1 MWGRACPAMLFKTLT
16 LVHSQGPPYLA
27 YTLILPTNPMS
38 AMKPLLYITPL
49 RALLFG
55 LTLALFELLTYLAS
69 DAVMPAMPVV
79 VGDLRASPEYIP
91 HALNLYLLGGVVL
104 QWLIGPLADRYGRR
118 PLLLGG
124 CIFFG
129 LACLATFWVH
139 DIGLFNLLRLLQGIG
154 LGFVVTVSY
163 PALNEAFSE
172 ADAVRMMALLANIA
186 LLSPLLG
193 PLVGTLMLQWLDWR
207 WLFVAFAAG
216 AVLCWLLLYRL
227 MPETLGVERRDGSR
241 LPFTPIHLLPLLA
254 GYGQL
259 LGNRRFVAGSA
270 ALGLVGLPLIG
281 WIGLSP
287 VLLIHD
293 EGLSTMAYA
302 LWQLPVF
309 AGLILGNLIINRIA
323 DRYPLPTLVRGALW
337 PYLAGL
343 SLMLL
348 ATWCWPTVTSV
359 VAGMSLYA
367 LGLGVANAVLYRM
380 TLFSSEQ
387 SKGLV
392 SAMLGMIT
400 IALLGLGGAVLAML
414 GAGASL
420 MHFALAAGVAGA
432 LALWPLWF
440 VVGGRSGEGA
450 VTQ

>member
-1 MWGRACPAMLFKTLT
+1 
-16 LVHSQGPPYLA
+16 
-27 YTLILPTNPMS
+27 
-38 AMKPLLYITPL
+38 MKPLLYITPL

-79 VGDLRASPEYIP
+79 VGDLQASPEYIP
-91 HALNLYLLGGVVL
+91 HALNLYLLGGVLL

-124 CIFFG
+124 CVFFG
-129 LACLATFWVH
+129 VACLATFWAQ
-139 DIGLFNLLRLLQGIG
+139 DIGVFNLLRLLQGIG

-293 EGLSTMAYA
+293 EGLSTMEYA

-309 AGLILGNLIINRIA
+309 GGLILGNLIINRIA
-323 DRYPLPTLVRGALW
+323 DRYPLPALVRGALW

-343 SLMLL
+343 ALMVA
-348 ATWCWPTVTSV
+348 ATWFWPTVTSV

-380 TLFSSEQ
+380 TLFSSVQ

-440 VVGGRSGEGA
+440 VIGRRPA
-450 VTQ
+450 VVAG

>member
-1 MWGRACPAMLFKTLT
+1 
-16 LVHSQGPPYLA
+16 
-27 YTLILPTNPMS
+27 
-38 AMKPLLYITPL
+38 MKPLLYITPL

-79 VGDLRASPEYIP
+79 VGDLQASPEYIP
-91 HALNLYLLGGVVL
+91 HALNLYLLGGVLL

-124 CIFFG
+124 CVFFG
-129 LACLATFWVH
+129 LACLATFWVQ
-139 DIGLFNLLRLLQGIG
+139 DISVFNLLRLLQGIG

-293 EGLSTMAYA
+293 EGLSTMEYA

-309 AGLILGNLIINRIA
+309 GGLILGNLIINRIA
-323 DRYPLPTLVRGALW
+323 DRYPLSTLVRGALW

-343 SLMLL
+343 SLMAV
-348 ATWCWPTVTSV
+348 ATWLWPTVTSV

>member
-1 MWGRACPAMLFKTLT
+1 MT
-16 LVHSQGPPYLA
+16 
-27 YTLILPTNPMS
+27 
-38 AMKPLLYITPL
+38 PLLHITPR
-49 RALLFG
+49 RALAFG
-55 LTLALFELLTYLAS
+55 LILALFELLTYLAS

-79 VGDLRASPEYIP
+79 VADLQASPDYIP

-118 PLLLGG
+118 PLLLSG
-124 CIFFG
+124 CACFAI
-129 LACLATFWVH
+129 ACLATYWVH

-193 PLVGTLMLQWLDWR
+193 PLIGTLMLQWLDWR

-216 AVLCWLLLYRL
+216 AVLTWLALYRL

-241 LPFTPIHLLPLLA
+241 LPFTPIQVLPLVQ
-254 GYGQL
+254 GYGRL
-259 LGNRRFVAGSA
+259 LANRRFIAGSV
-270 ALGLVGLPLIG
+270 ALGLVSLPLIG

-293 EGLSTMAYA
+293 EGLSTLAYA

-309 AGLILGNLIINRIA
+309 AGLISGNLIINRIA
-323 DRYPLPTLVRGALW
+323 DRYPLHRLVQGALW

-343 SLMLL
+343 LGM
-348 ATWCWPTVTSV
+348 V
-359 VAGMSLYA
+359 VATAWWPSVLSLVVGLTVYA
-367 LGLGVANAVLYRM
+367 LGLGVANAVLYRL
-380 TLFSSEQ
+380 TLFASDQ

-400 IALLGLGGAVLAML
+400 IALLGLGGVLMAML

-420 MHFALAAGVAGA
+420 LHFAVIAGVAGA
-432 LALWPLWF
+432 LALWPLRRVIRDSREAF
-440 VVGGRSGEGA
+440 EGA
-450 VTQ
+450 RGEPSTP

>member
-1 MWGRACPAMLFKTLT
+1 
-16 LVHSQGPPYLA
+16 
-27 YTLILPTNPMS
+27 
-38 AMKPLLYITPL
+38 MKPLLYITPA

-69 DAVMPAMPVV
+69 DAVMPAMPDVV
-79 VGDLRASPEYIP
+79 TEMNASAEFIP
-91 HALNLYLLGGVVL
+91 HALNLYLLGGVLL

-118 PLLLGG
+118 PLLLSG
-124 CIFFG
+124 CVIFG
-129 LACLATFWVH
+129 VACLATFWAK
-139 DIGLFNLLRLLQGIG
+139 DIALFNLLRLLQGIG

-193 PLVGTLMLQWLDWR
+193 PLLGTLMLQWLDWR
-207 WLFVAFAAG
+207 WLFVAFAVG
-216 AVLCWLLLYRL
+216 AALTWWLLYRL

-241 LPFTPIHLLPLLA
+241 LAFTPIHFLPLLA

-259 LGNRRFVAGSA
+259 LANRRFVAGSA
-270 ALGLVGLPLIG
+270 ALGLVSLPLIG

-293 EGLSTMAYA
+293 EGLSKMAYA

-323 DRYPLPTLVRGALW
+323 DRYPLTSLVRGALG

-343 SLMLL
+343 CLMVV
-348 ATWCWPTVTSV
+348 ATWLWPSVTSV

-400 IALLGLGGAVLAML
+400 IALLGLGGALLAMI

-420 MHFALAAGVAGA
+420 LHFAVTASVAGA

-440 VVGGRSGEGA
+440 VVGARRKEGA
-450 VTQ
+450 VA

>member
-1 MWGRACPAMLFKTLT
+1 MTP
-16 LVHSQGPPYLA
+16 
-27 YTLILPTNPMS
+27 LIP
-38 AMKPLLYITPL
+38 ITPF
-49 RALLFG
+49 RALCFA

-69 DAVMPAMPVV
+69 DVVMPAMPQV
-79 VGDLRASPEYIP
+79 VGDLNASPEYIP
-91 HALNLYLLGGVVL
+91 HALNLYLLGGVLL

-124 CIFFG
+124 CAFFC
-129 LACLATFWVH
+129 LACLATFWV
-139 DIGLFNLLRLLQGIG
+139 DGIELFNLLRLLQGIG

-193 PLVGTLMLQWLDWR
+193 PLVGTLLLEWVSWR
-207 WLFVAFAAG
+207 WLFVLFGISAVAA
-216 AVLCWLLLYRL
+216 WLALYRF
-227 MPETLGVERRDGSR
+227 MPETLGVARRDGSR
-241 LPFTPIHLLPLLA
+241 LEFQPIHLLPLLS
-254 GYGQL
+254 GYAQL

-270 ALGLVGLPLIG
+270 ALGLIGLPLIG

-293 EGLSTMAYA
+293 EGLSKMAYA

-309 AGLILGNLIINRIA
+309 GGLILGNLIINRIA
-323 DRYPLPTLVRGALW
+323 DRYPLTALVRGALG
-337 PYLAGL
+337 PFLAGL
-343 SLMLL
+343 LIALL
-348 ATWCWPTVTSV
+348 ATWIYPSVASLVVGLTV
-359 VAGMSLYA
+359 YA
-367 LGLGVANAVLYRM
+367 LGLGIGNAVLYRM

-400 IALLGLGGAVLAML
+400 IALLGLGGAVMAMF

-420 MHFALAAGVAGA
+420 LAFAVASSVAGG
-432 LALWPLWF
+432 LALWPLQ
-440 VVGGRSGEGA
+440 A
-450 VTQ
+450 VLKDAAQQP

>member
-1 MWGRACPAMLFKTLT
+1 MTP
-16 LVHSQGPPYLA
+16 
-27 YTLILPTNPMS
+27 LI
-38 AMKPLLYITPL
+38 KITPF
-49 RALLFG
+49 RAFCFA

-69 DAVMPAMPVV
+69 DVVMPAMPQV
-79 VGDLRASPEYIP
+79 VGDLDASPEFIP
-91 HALNLYLLGGVVL
+91 HALNLYLLGGVLL

-124 CIFFG
+124 CAFFC
-129 LACLATFWVH
+129 LACLATYWV
-139 DIGLFNLLRLLQGIG
+139 DGIEVFNLLRLLQGIG

-193 PLVGTLMLQWLDWR
+193 PLVGTLLLEWVSWR
-207 WLFVAFAAG
+207 WLFVLFG
-216 AVLCWLLLYRL
+216 VTAVLAWLALYRY

-241 LPFTPIHLLPLLA
+241 LEFQPIHLLPLLS
-254 GYGQL
+254 GYAQL
-259 LGNRRFVAGSA
+259 LANRRFVAGSA
-270 ALGLVGLPLIG
+270 ALGLIGLPLIG

-293 EGLSTMAYA
+293 EGLSKMEYA

-309 AGLILGNLIINRIA
+309 GGLILGNLIINRIA
-323 DRYPLPTLVRGALW
+323 DRYPLKSLVRGALW
-337 PYLAGL
+337 PFLIGLAAAVLASWIYPSVPSLVVGL
-343 SLMLL
+343 
-348 ATWCWPTVTSV
+348 AI
-359 VAGMSLYA
+359 YA
-367 LGLGVANAVLYRM
+367 LGLGIANAVLYRM

-400 IALLGLGGAVLAML
+400 IALLGLGGAVMAML
-414 GAGASL
+414 GAGTSL
-420 MHFALAAGVAGA
+420 LAFALASAVAGV
-432 LALWPLWF
+432 LALWPLAT
-440 VVGGRSGEGA
+440 VLRQQS
-450 VTQ
+450 

>member
-1 MWGRACPAMLFKTLT
+1 MLT
-16 LVHSQGPPYLA
+16 P
-27 YTLILPTNPMS
+27 LIN
-38 AMKPLLYITPL
+38 ITPL
-49 RALLFG
+49 RAFCFAM
-55 LTLALFELLTYLAS
+55 TLAFFELLTYLAS
-69 DAVMPAMPVV
+69 DVVMPAMPVV
-79 VGDLRASPEYIP
+79 VSELNASPEFIP

-118 PLLLGG
+118 PLLLTG
-124 CIFFG
+124 CAFFG
-129 LACLATFWVH
+129 LACLATFWVQG
-139 DIGLFNLLRLLQGIG
+139 IEMFNLLRLLQGIG

-193 PLVGTLMLQWLDWR
+193 PLLGTLLLEWASWR
-207 WLFVAFAAG
+207 WLFVIFG
-216 AVLCWLLLYRL
+216 VMAVMAWCALYRF

-241 LPFTPIHLLPLLA
+241 LAFQPIHLLPLLA
-254 GYGQL
+254 GYAQL
-259 LGNRRFVAGSA
+259 LANRRFVAGSA
-270 ALGLVGLPLIG
+270 ALGLISLPLIG

-293 EGLSTMAYA
+293 EGLSTLAYA

-309 AGLILGNLIINRIA
+309 AGLILGNVIINRIA
-323 DRYPLPTLVRGALW
+323 DRYPLKTLVQRALG
-337 PYLAGL
+337 PYLVGLLGAMLGTWLAPSVPMLVAGL
-343 SLMLL
+343 
-348 ATWCWPTVTSV
+348 AV
-359 VAGMSLYA
+359 YA
-367 LGLGVANAVLYRM
+367 LGLGIANAVLYRM

-400 IALLGLGGAVLAML
+400 IALLGLGGALLAML

-420 MHFALAAGVAGA
+420 LNFALIGGVAGL
-432 LALWPLWF
+432 LALWPLY
-440 VVGGRSGEGA
+440 VVLGSRTDELNGTPA
-450 VTQ
+450 

>member
-1 MWGRACPAMLFKTLT
+1 
-16 LVHSQGPPYLA
+16 
-27 YTLILPTNPMS
+27 
-38 AMKPLLYITPL
+38 MKPLLYISPL

-79 VGDLRASPEYIP
+79 VGDLNASPEYIP

-118 PLLLGG
+118 PLLLIG
-124 CIFFG
+124 CACFG
-129 LACLATFWVH
+129 LACLATFWV
-139 DIGLFNLLRLLQGIG
+139 DNIGLFNLLRLLQGIG

-207 WLFVAFAAG
+207 WLFVAFAVG
-216 AVLCWLLLYRL
+216 AVLAWLLLYRL

-241 LPFTPIHLLPLLA
+241 LAFTPIHLLPLLA

-259 LGNRRFVAGSA
+259 LANRRFVAGSA
-270 ALGLVGLPLIG
+270 ALGLVGLPLIA

-293 EGLSTMAYA
+293 EGLSTLEYA

-309 AGLILGNLIINRIA
+309 GGLILGNLIINRIA
-323 DRYPLPTLVRGALW
+323 ERYPLPSLVRGALW

-343 SLMLL
+343 GLMVL
-348 ATWCWPTVTSV
+348 ATWYRPSVTSV

-380 TLFSSEQ
+380 TLFASEK

-400 IALLGLGGAVLAML
+400 IALLGLGGALLAMI

-420 MHFALAAGVAGA
+420 LHFALAAGVAGA
-432 LALWPLWF
+432 LALWPLWL
-440 VVGGRSGEGA
+440 VVGGRPGEGA
-450 VTQ
+450 VTE

>member
-1 MWGRACPAMLFKTLT
+1 MTP
-16 LVHSQGPPYLA
+16 
-27 YTLILPTNPMS
+27 LIQ
-38 AMKPLLYITPL
+38 ITPF
-49 RALLFG
+49 RALCFA

-69 DAVMPAMPVV
+69 DVVMPAMPQVV
-79 VGDLRASPEYIP
+79 TDLDASPEYIP
-91 HALNLYLLGGVVL
+91 HALNLYLLGGVLL
-104 QWLIGPLADRYGRR
+104 QWLIGPLADRFGRR

-124 CIFFG
+124 CAFFCV
-129 LACLATFWVH
+129 ACLATFWVEG
-139 DIGLFNLLRLLQGIG
+139 IELFNLLRLLQGIG

-193 PLVGTLMLQWLDWR
+193 PLVGTVLLEWVSWR
-207 WLFVAFAAG
+207 WLFVLLGISAVAAWFA
-216 AVLCWLLLYRL
+216 LYRF

-241 LPFTPIHLLPLLA
+241 LAFQPIHLLPLLA
-254 GYGQL
+254 GYAQL

-270 ALGLVGLPLIG
+270 ALGLIGLPLIG

-293 EGLSTMAYA
+293 EGLSKMEYA

-309 AGLILGNLIINRIA
+309 GGLILGNLIINRIA
-323 DRYPLPTLVRGALW
+323 DRYPLTSLVRGALW
-337 PYLAGL
+337 PFLIGL
-343 SLMLL
+343 LVAVL
-348 ATWCWPTVTSV
+348 ATWFVPSV
-359 VAGMSLYA
+359 SSLVLGLSIYA
-367 LGLGVANAVLYRM
+367 LGLGIGNAVLYRM

-400 IALLGLGGAVLAML
+400 IALLGLGGVVLAL
-414 GAGASL
+414 FGAGASL
-420 MHFALAAGVAGA
+420 QAFALASGVAGV
-432 LALWPLWF
+432 LALWPL
-440 VVGGRSGEGA
+440 SA
-450 VTQ
+450 VLRVEAVPA

>member
-1 MWGRACPAMLFKTLT
+1 
-16 LVHSQGPPYLA
+16 
-27 YTLILPTNPMS
+27 
-38 AMKPLLYITPL
+38 MKPLLHITPA

-69 DAVMPAMPVV
+69 DAVMPAMPNVV
-79 VGDLRASPEYIP
+79 ADLKASPEYIP
-91 HALNLYLLGGVVL
+91 HALNLYLLGGVLL

-118 PLLLGG
+118 PLLLTG
-124 CIFFG
+124 CLLFG
-129 LACLATFWVH
+129 AACLGTYWAH
-139 DIGLFNLLRLLQGIG
+139 DITLFNLLRLLQGVG

-207 WLFVAFAAG
+207 WLFVAFAVG
-216 AVLCWLLLYRL
+216 AVMTWALLYRL

-241 LPFTPIHLLPLLA
+241 LPFTPIELLPLLR

-270 ALGLVGLPLIG
+270 ALGLVGLPLIA

-293 EGLSTMAYA
+293 EGLSAMAYA

-309 AGLILGNLIINRIA
+309 AGLILGNLIINHIA
-323 DRYPLPTLVRGALW
+323 DRYPLATLLRGALL

-343 SLMLL
+343 AVLVL
-348 ATWCWPTVTSV
+348 ATWLWPSVPSV
-359 VAGMSLYA
+359 VLGLSLYA
-367 LGLGVANAVLYRM
+367 AGLGIANAVLYRL
-380 TLFSSEQ
+380 TLFSSLQ

-400 IALLGLGGAVLAML
+400 IALLGLGGALLAVL

-420 MHFALAAGVAGA
+420 LSFAVAASAAGA
-432 LALWPLWF
+432 LALWPLWSI
-440 VVGGRSGEGA
+440 VGARSA
-450 VTQ
+450 QQVPAA

>member
-1 MWGRACPAMLFKTLT
+1 
-16 LVHSQGPPYLA
+16 
-27 YTLILPTNPMS
+27 
-38 AMKPLLYITPL
+38 
-49 RALLFG
+49 
-55 LTLALFELLTYLAS
+55 
-69 DAVMPAMPVV
+69 
-79 VGDLRASPEYIP
+79 
-91 HALNLYLLGGVVL
+91 
-104 QWLIGPLADRYGRR
+104 
-118 PLLLGG
+118 LLLAG
-124 CIFFG
+124 CAFFG
-129 LACLATFWVH
+129 VACLATYWVQ

-207 WLFVAFAAG
+207 WLFIAFAIG

-241 LPFTPIHLLPLLA
+241 LAFTPIHLLPLLA

-259 LGNRRFVAGSA
+259 LANRKFVAGSA

-309 AGLILGNLIINRIA
+309 GGLILGNLIINRIA
-323 DRYPLPTLVRGALW
+323 DRYPLATLVRGALW
-337 PYLAGL
+337 PYLIGL
-343 SLMLL
+343 CLL
-348 ATWCWPTVTSV
+348 VVATWYWPSVTSV

-400 IALLGLGGAVLAML
+400 IALLGLGGAVMAMI

-440 VVGGRSGEGA
+440 VVGGRPGEGA
-450 VTQ
+450 VAQ

>member
-1 MWGRACPAMLFKTLT
+1 MLT
-16 LVHSQGPPYLA
+16 P
-27 YTLILPTNPMS
+27 LIN
-38 AMKPLLYITPL
+38 ITPF
-49 RALLFG
+49 RAFCFAM
-55 LTLALFELLTYLAS
+55 TLALFELLTYIAS
-69 DAVMPAMPVV
+69 DVVMPAMPTV
-79 VGDLRASPEYIP
+79 VGDLDASPEFIP
-91 HALNLYLLGGVVL
+91 HAFNLYLLGGVLL

-118 PLLLGG
+118 PLLLWG
-124 CIFFG
+124 CALFG
-129 LACLATFWVH
+129 VACLATHWVES
-139 DIGLFNLLRLLQGIG
+139 IEVFNLLRLVQGMG

-193 PLVGTLMLQWLDWR
+193 PMVGTLLLEWVSWR
-207 WLFVAFAAG
+207 WLFVLFAG
-216 AVLCWLLLYRL
+216 LAVLAWCALYRF

-241 LPFTPIHLLPLLA
+241 LEFQPIHLLPLLA
-254 GYGQL
+254 GYAQL
-259 LGNRRFVAGSA
+259 LSNRRFIAGSA

-293 EGLSTMAYA
+293 EGLSTFDYA

-309 AGLILGNLIINRIA
+309 GGLILGNLVINRIA
-323 DRYPLPTLVRGALW
+323 ERYSLRALIRKALW
-337 PYLAGL
+337 PYLVGLGGAMLCSWLYPSVLSLVAGL
-343 SLMLL
+343 S
-348 ATWCWPTVTSV
+348 V
-359 VAGMSLYA
+359 YA
-367 LGLGVANAVLYRM
+367 LGLGIANAVLYRM

-400 IALLGLGGAVLAML
+400 IALLGLGGALLAML

-420 MHFALAAGVAGA
+420 LSFALAAGCAGL
-432 LALWPLWF
+432 LALWPLCTVLRADATE
-440 VVGGRSGEGA
+440 VVSPA
-450 VTQ
+450 

>member
-1 MWGRACPAMLFKTLT
+1 MTP
-16 LVHSQGPPYLA
+16 
-27 YTLILPTNPMS
+27 LIP
-38 AMKPLLYITPL
+38 ITPF
-49 RALLFG
+49 RALCFA

-69 DAVMPAMPVV
+69 DVVMPAMPQVV
-79 VGDLRASPEYIP
+79 TELNASPEYIP
-91 HALNLYLLGGVVL
+91 HALNLYLLGGVLL

-124 CIFFG
+124 CAFFCVM
-129 LACLATFWVH
+129 CLAAFWADGIEV
-139 DIGLFNLLRLLQGIG
+139 FNLLRLLQGIG

-193 PLVGTLMLQWLDWR
+193 PLVGTLLLEWVSWR
-207 WLFVAFAAG
+207 WLFVLFG
-216 AVLCWLLLYRL
+216 ITAVVAWVALYRF

-241 LPFTPIHLLPLLA
+241 LDFQPIHLLPLLS
-254 GYGQL
+254 GYAQL

-270 ALGLVGLPLIG
+270 ALGLIGLPLIG

-293 EGLSTMAYA
+293 EGLSTLAYA
-302 LWQLPVF
+302 MWQLPVF
-309 AGLILGNLIINRIA
+309 GGLILGNLIINRIA
-323 DRYPLPTLVRGALW
+323 DRYPLTSLVRGALW
-337 PYLAGL
+337 PFLAGL
-343 SLMLL
+343 LVALL
-348 ATWCWPTVTSV
+348 ATWLYPSV
-359 VAGMSLYA
+359 PSLVVGLSIYA
-367 LGLGVANAVLYRM
+367 LGLGIGNAVLYRM

-400 IALLGLGGAVLAML
+400 IALLGLGGAVMAMF

-420 MHFALAAGVAGA
+420 LAFAVASGIAGV
-432 LALWPLWF
+432 LALWPLRT
-440 VVGGRSGEGA
+440 VLREGDA
-450 VTQ
+450 QP

>member
-1 MWGRACPAMLFKTLT
+1 MTP
-16 LVHSQGPPYLA
+16 
-27 YTLILPTNPMS
+27 LI
-38 AMKPLLYITPL
+38 KITPF
-49 RALLFG
+49 RAFCFA

-69 DAVMPAMPVV
+69 DVVMPAMPQVV
-79 VGDLRASPEYIP
+79 SDLDASPEFIP
-91 HALNLYLLGGVVL
+91 HALNLYLLGGVLL

-124 CIFFG
+124 CAFFC
-129 LACLATFWVH
+129 LACLATYWV
-139 DIGLFNLLRLLQGIG
+139 DGIEVFNLLRLLQGIG

-193 PLVGTLMLQWLDWR
+193 PLVGTLLLEWVSWR
-207 WLFVAFAAG
+207 WLFVLFG
-216 AVLCWLLLYRL
+216 FTAVLAWLALYRF

-241 LPFTPIHLLPLLA
+241 LEFQPIHLLPLLS
-254 GYGQL
+254 GYAQL
-259 LGNRRFVAGSA
+259 LANRRFVAGSA
-270 ALGLVGLPLIG
+270 ALGLIGLPLIG

-287 VLLIHD
+287 VLLIND
-293 EGLSTMAYA
+293 EGLSKMEYA

-309 AGLILGNLIINRIA
+309 GGLILGNLIINRIA
-323 DRYPLPTLVRGALW
+323 DRYPLKSLVRGALW
-337 PYLAGL
+337 PFLIGLAAAVLASWIYPSVPSLVVGL
-343 SLMLL
+343 
-348 ATWCWPTVTSV
+348 AI
-359 VAGMSLYA
+359 YA
-367 LGLGVANAVLYRM
+367 LGLGIGNAVLYRM

-400 IALLGLGGAVLAML
+400 IALLGLGGAVMAIL

-420 MHFALAAGVAGA
+420 LAFALASAVAGV
-432 LALWPLWF
+432 LALWPL
-440 VVGGRSGEGA
+440 
-450 VTQ
+450 VTVLRQQP

>member
-1 MWGRACPAMLFKTLT
+1 
-16 LVHSQGPPYLA
+16 
-27 YTLILPTNPMS
+27 
-38 AMKPLLYITPL
+38 MKPLLYITPA

-69 DAVMPAMPVV
+69 DAVMPAMPDVV
-79 VGDLRASPEYIP
+79 TEMNASAEFIP
-91 HALNLYLLGGVVL
+91 HALNLYLLGGVLL

-118 PLLLGG
+118 PLLLSG
-124 CIFFG
+124 CVIFAV
-129 LACLATFWVH
+129 ACLATFWAK
-139 DIGLFNLLRLLQGIG
+139 DIALFNLLRLLQGIG

-193 PLVGTLMLQWLDWR
+193 PLLGTLMLQWLDWR
-207 WLFVAFAAG
+207 WLFVAFAVG
-216 AVLCWLLLYRL
+216 AALTWWLLYRL

-241 LPFTPIHLLPLLA
+241 LAFTPIHFLPLLA

-259 LGNRRFVAGSA
+259 LANRRFVAGSA
-270 ALGLVGLPLIG
+270 ALGLVSLPLIG

-293 EGLSTMAYA
+293 EGLSKMAYA

-323 DRYPLPTLVRGALW
+323 DRYPLTSLVRGALG

-343 SLMLL
+343 CLMVV
-348 ATWCWPTVTSV
+348 ATWLWPSVTSV

-400 IALLGLGGAVLAML
+400 IALLGLGGALLAMI

-420 MHFALAAGVAGA
+420 LHFAVTASVAGA

-440 VVGGRSGEGA
+440 VVGARRKEGA
-450 VTQ
+450 VA

>member
-1 MWGRACPAMLFKTLT
+1 MLT
-16 LVHSQGPPYLA
+16 P
-27 YTLILPTNPMS
+27 LIN
-38 AMKPLLYITPL
+38 ITPL
-49 RALLFG
+49 RALCFAM
-55 LTLALFELLTYLAS
+55 TLALFELLTYLAS
-69 DAVMPAMPVV
+69 DVVMPAMPVV
-79 VGDLRASPEYIP
+79 VADLNASPAYIP

-118 PLLLGG
+118 PLLLFG
-124 CIFFG
+124 CAIFCVT
-129 LACLATFWVH
+129 CLAAFWVQG
-139 DIGLFNLLRLLQGIG
+139 IELFNLLRLLQGIG

-193 PLVGTLMLQWLDWR
+193 PLVGTLLLEWVSWR
-207 WLFVAFAAG
+207 WLFVIFGAC
-216 AVLCWLLLYRL
+216 AVLSWFALYRF

-241 LPFTPIHLLPLLA
+241 LAFQPIHVKALLI
-254 GYGQL
+254 GYAQL
-259 LGNRRFVAGSA
+259 LSNRQFVAGST

-293 EGLSTMAYA
+293 EGLSTLGYA

-309 AGLILGNLIINRIA
+309 GGLILGNLIINRIA
-323 DRYPLPTLVRGALW
+323 DRYSLKGLVRRALW
-337 PYLAGL
+337 PYLSGIL
-343 SLMLL
+343 GMLL
-348 ATWCWPTVTSV
+348 ATWLLPSV
-359 VAGMSLYA
+359 ASLVAGLSVYA
-367 LGLGVANAVLYRM
+367 LGLGIANAVLYRM

-400 IALLGLGGAVLAML
+400 IALLGLGGALLAVL

-420 MHFALAAGVAGA
+420 LSFAVAAGAAGV
-432 LALWPLWF
+432 LALWPLQ
-440 VVGGRSGEGA
+440 VVLRASSVHAEAMPG
-450 VTQ
+450 

>member
-1 MWGRACPAMLFKTLT
+1 MT
-16 LVHSQGPPYLA
+16 
-27 YTLILPTNPMS
+27 
-38 AMKPLLYITPL
+38 PLLKITPF
-49 RALLFG
+49 RAFCFG
-55 LTLALFELLTYLAS
+55 MTLALFELLTYLAS
-69 DAVMPAMPVV
+69 DVVMPAMPQVV
-79 VGDLRASPEYIP
+79 SDLKASPEFIP
-91 HALNLYLLGGVVL
+91 HALNLYLLGGVLL

-124 CIFFG
+124 CAFFG
-129 LACLATFWVH
+129 LACLATFWVEG
-139 DIGLFNLLRLLQGIG
+139 IELFNLLRLLQGIG

-193 PLVGTLMLQWLDWR
+193 PLLGTLLLEWVSWR
-207 WLFVAFAAG
+207 WLFVLFGAA
-216 AVLCWLLLYRL
+216 AVLAWFALYRF
-227 MPETLGVERRDGSR
+227 MPETLGVERRDGTR
-241 LPFTPIHLLPLLA
+241 LEFQPIHLLPLLA

-259 LGNRRFVAGSA
+259 LGNRRFVAGAA
-270 ALGLVGLPLIG
+270 ALGLIGLPLIG

-287 VLLIHD
+287 VLLISD
-293 EGLSTMAYA
+293 EGLSTLDYA

-309 AGLILGNLIINRIA
+309 GGLILGNLIINKIA
-323 DRYPLPTLVRGALW
+323 DRYPLTTLVRGALW
-337 PYLAGL
+337 PFLSGL
-343 SLMLL
+343 LVALL
-348 ATWCWPTVTSV
+348 ATWIYPSV
-359 VAGMSLYA
+359 PSLVIGLSIYA

-400 IALLGLGGAVLAML
+400 IALLGCGGAVMAMF

-420 MHFALAAGVAGA
+420 LHFAVAAGLAGA
-432 LALWPLWF
+432 LALWPLW
-440 VVGGRSGEGA
+440 VVLREGRRALA
-450 VTQ
+450 VQP

>member
-1 MWGRACPAMLFKTLT
+1 MT
-16 LVHSQGPPYLA
+16 
-27 YTLILPTNPMS
+27 
-38 AMKPLLYITPL
+38 PLLKITPF
-49 RALLFG
+49 RALCFA

-69 DAVMPAMPVV
+69 DVVMPAMPQVV
-79 VGDLRASPEYIP
+79 TELNASPEYIP
-91 HALNLYLLGGVVL
+91 HALNLYLLGGVLL

-124 CIFFG
+124 CAFFG
-129 LACLATFWVH
+129 LMCLAAFWV
-139 DIGLFNLLRLLQGIG
+139 DGIELFNLLRLLQGIG

-193 PLVGTLMLQWLDWR
+193 PLVGTLLLEWVSWR
-207 WLFVAFAAG
+207 WLFVLFGITAVVTWG
-216 AVLCWLLLYRL
+216 ALYRF

-241 LPFTPIHLLPLLA
+241 LEFQPIHLLPLLS
-254 GYGQL
+254 GYAQL

-270 ALGLVGLPLIG
+270 ALGLIGLPLIG

-293 EGLSTMAYA
+293 EGLSTLAYA
-302 LWQLPVF
+302 MWQLPVF
-309 AGLILGNLIINRIA
+309 GGLILGNLIINRIA
-323 DRYPLPTLVRGALW
+323 DRYPLTSLVRGALW
-337 PYLAGL
+337 PFLAGL
-343 SLMLL
+343 LVALL
-348 ATWCWPTVTSV
+348 ATWLYPSV
-359 VAGMSLYA
+359 PSLVIGLSIYA
-367 LGLGVANAVLYRM
+367 LGLGIGNAVLYRM

-400 IALLGLGGAVLAML
+400 IALLGLGGAVMAMF

-420 MHFALAAGVAGA
+420 LAFAVASGVAGV
-432 LALWPLWF
+432 LALWPLRT
-440 VVGGRSGEGA
+440 VLREGA
-450 VTQ
+450 AQP

>member
-1 MWGRACPAMLFKTLT
+1 VR
-16 LVHSQGPPYLA
+16 
-27 YTLILPTNPMS
+27 
-38 AMKPLLYITPL
+38 
-49 RALLFG
+49 
-55 LTLALFELLTYLAS
+55 
-69 DAVMPAMPVV
+69 
-79 VGDLRASPEYIP
+79 
-91 HALNLYLLGGVVL
+91 

-118 PLLLGG
+118 PLLLAG
-124 CIFFG
+124 CAFFG
-129 LACLATFWVH
+129 LACLATFWAH

-193 PLVGTLMLQWLDWR
+193 PLVGALLLQWLDWR
-207 WLFVAFAAG
+207 WLFVAFAVG
-216 AVLCWLLLYRL
+216 AVVCWGLLYRL

-241 LPFTPIHLLPLLA
+241 LAFTPIHLLPLLA

-293 EGLSTMAYA
+293 EGLTTLEYA

-309 AGLILGNLIINRIA
+309 GGLILGNLIINRIA
-323 DRYPLPTLVRGALW
+323 DRYPLPALVRGALW

-343 SLMLL
+343 SVMVL
-348 ATWCWPTVTSV
+348 ATWYWPSVTSL

-400 IALLGLGGAVLAML
+400 IALLGLGGALLAMI

-420 MHFALAAGVAGA
+420 LHFALAAGLAGA

-440 VVGGRSGEGA
+440 VVGGRPGQGA
-450 VTQ
+450 VAD

>member
-1 MWGRACPAMLFKTLT
+1 MLT
-16 LVHSQGPPYLA
+16 P
-27 YTLILPTNPMS
+27 LIN
-38 AMKPLLYITPL
+38 ITPL
-49 RALLFG
+49 RAFCFAM
-55 LTLALFELLTYLAS
+55 TLALFELLTYLAS
-69 DAVMPAMPVV
+69 DVVMPAMPVV
-79 VGDLRASPEYIP
+79 VGDLNASPEFIP
-91 HALNLYLLGGVVL
+91 HALNLYLLGGVLL

-118 PLLLGG
+118 PMLLGG
-124 CIFFG
+124 CAFFC
-129 LACLATFWVH
+129 LACIATFWVQS
-139 DIGLFNLLRLLQGIG
+139 IELFNLLRLLQGIG

-193 PLVGTLMLQWLDWR
+193 PLVGTLLLEWVSWR
-207 WLFVAFAAG
+207 WLFVLFGTA
-216 AVLCWLLLYRL
+216 AVLAWFALYRF

-241 LPFTPIHLLPLLA
+241 LAFQPIHLLPLLA

-259 LGNRRFVAGSA
+259 LANRRFVAGSA

-293 EGLSTMAYA
+293 EGLSTFDYA

-309 AGLILGNLIINRIA
+309 GGLILGNLIINRIA
-323 DRYPLPTLVRGALW
+323 DRHALTALVRLALW
-337 PYLAGL
+337 PFLIGLLGMMLGTWLLPSVL
-343 SLMLL
+343 SL
-348 ATWCWPTVTSV
+348 
-359 VAGMSLYA
+359 VAGMSVYA
-367 LGLGVANAVLYRM
+367 LGLGIANAVLYRM

-400 IALLGLGGAVLAML
+400 IALLGFGGALLAML

-420 MHFALAAGVAGA
+420 LHFAFAAGAAGI
-432 LALWPLWF
+432 LALWPLW
-440 VVGGRSGEGA
+440 VVLSACSRLPEAIPESIR
-450 VTQ
+450 Q

>member
-1 MWGRACPAMLFKTLT
+1 MLT
-16 LVHSQGPPYLA
+16 P
-27 YTLILPTNPMS
+27 LI
-38 AMKPLLYITPL
+38 YITPL
-49 RALLFG
+49 RAFCFAMC
-55 LTLALFELLTYLAS
+55 LALFELLTYLAS

-79 VGDLRASPEYIP
+79 VGDLDASPEFIP

-124 CIFFG
+124 CAFFCI
-129 LACLATFWVH
+129 ACLAAFWVET
-139 DIGLFNLLRLLQGIG
+139 IELFNLLRLLQGIG

-193 PLVGTLMLQWLDWR
+193 PLVGTLLLEWVSWR
-207 WLFVAFAAG
+207 WLFVIFAVC
-216 AVLCWLLLYRL
+216 AVLAWVALYSF

-241 LPFTPIHLLPLLA
+241 LAFQPIHLLPLLA

-293 EGLSTMAYA
+293 EGLSTLEYA

-309 AGLILGNLIINRIA
+309 GGLILGNLIINRIA
-323 DRYPLPTLVRGALW
+323 DRYPLKSLVRRALW

-343 SLMLL
+343 LGMML
-348 ATWCWPTVTSV
+348 ATWLVPGVASL
-359 VAGMSLYA
+359 VAGLSVYA
-367 LGLGVANAVLYRM
+367 LGLGIANAVLYRM
-380 TLFSSEQ
+380 TLFASEQ

-400 IALLGLGGAVLAML
+400 IALLGLGGVLLAML

-420 MHFALAAGVAGA
+420 LSFAVAAGVAGI
-432 LALWPLWF
+432 LALWPLR
-440 VVGGRSGEGA
+440 VVLGASGKQAEAMPG
-450 VTQ
+450 

>member
-1 MWGRACPAMLFKTLT
+1 MIP
-16 LVHSQGPPYLA
+16 
-27 YTLILPTNPMS
+27 LIN
-38 AMKPLLYITPL
+38 ITPL
-49 RALLFG
+49 RALCFG
-55 LTLALFELLTYLAS
+55 LTLALFELLTYLVS
-69 DAVMPAMPVV
+69 DVVMPAMPRV
-79 VGDLRASPEYIP
+79 VGDLNASPDYIP

-118 PLLLGG
+118 TLLLAG
-124 CIFFG
+124 CAFFG
-129 LACLATFWVH
+129 LACLATYWVQ

-172 ADAVRMMALLANIA
+172 SDAVRMMALLANIA

-193 PLVGTLMLQWLDWR
+193 PLVGTLLLEWMSWR
-207 WLFVAFAAG
+207 WLFVVFAVG
-216 AVLCWLLLYRL
+216 AVLTWLALYRF

-241 LPFTPIHLLPLLA
+241 LARTPIELLPLMK
-254 GYGQL
+254 GYARL
-259 LGNRRFVAGSA
+259 LCNRRFVAGSA
-270 ALGLVGLPLIG
+270 ALGLVSLPLIG

-293 EGLSTMAYA
+293 EGLSTLDYA

-309 AGLILGNLIINRIA
+309 GGLILGNLIINRIA
-323 DRYPLPTLVRGALW
+323 DRHALTSLVRQALW
-337 PYLAGL
+337 PYLFGL
-343 SLMLL
+343 GAMMVL
-348 ATWCWPTVTSV
+348 TWAWPTVPSL
-359 VAGMSLYA
+359 VAGLSLYA
-367 LGLGVANAVLYRM
+367 LGLGITNAVLYRM
-380 TLFSSEQ
+380 TLFSSDQ

-420 MHFALAAGVAGA
+420 LHFAVAAGIAGM
-432 LALWPLWF
+432 LALWPLW
-440 VVGGRSGEGA
+440 VVLGSAQAMEEGA
-450 VTQ
+450 TMQ

>member
-1 MWGRACPAMLFKTLT
+1 MLT
-16 LVHSQGPPYLA
+16 P
-27 YTLILPTNPMS
+27 LIN
-38 AMKPLLYITPL
+38 ITPL
-49 RALLFG
+49 RAFCFAM
-55 LTLALFELLTYLAS
+55 TLALFELLTYLAS
-69 DAVMPAMPVV
+69 DVVMPAMPVV
-79 VGDLRASPEYIP
+79 VADLNASPAYIP
-91 HALNLYLLGGVVL
+91 HALNLYLLGGVLL

-118 PLLLGG
+118 PLLLVG
-124 CIFFG
+124 CAIFCVT
-129 LACLATFWVH
+129 CLVAFWVQG
-139 DIGLFNLLRLLQGIG
+139 IELFNLLRLLQGIG

-193 PLVGTLMLQWLDWR
+193 PLVGTLLLEWVSWR
-207 WLFVAFAAG
+207 WLFVIFGAC
-216 AVLCWLLLYRL
+216 AVLSWLALYRF

-241 LPFTPIHLLPLLA
+241 LAFQPIHLKSLLA
-254 GYGQL
+254 GYVQL
-259 LGNRRFVAGSA
+259 LGNRPFVAGSA

-293 EGLSTMAYA
+293 EGLSTLDYA

-323 DRYPLPTLVRGALW
+323 DRYPLKSLVRRALW

-343 SLMLL
+343 LGMML
-348 ATWCWPTVTSV
+348 ATWLVPGVPSL
-359 VAGMSLYA
+359 VAGMSVYA
-367 LGLGVANAVLYRM
+367 LGLGIANAVLYRM

-400 IALLGLGGAVLAML
+400 IALLGLGGALLAML

-420 MHFALAAGVAGA
+420 LSFALAAGVVGI
-432 LALWPLWF
+432 LALWPLK
-440 VVGGRSGEGA
+440 VALGA
-450 VTQ
+450 CTEQAEAMPG

>member
-1 MWGRACPAMLFKTLT
+1 MTP
-16 LVHSQGPPYLA
+16 
-27 YTLILPTNPMS
+27 LI
-38 AMKPLLYITPL
+38 KITPF
-49 RALLFG
+49 RAFCFA

-69 DAVMPAMPVV
+69 DVVMPAMPQV
-79 VGDLRASPEYIP
+79 VGDLDASPEFIP
-91 HALNLYLLGGVVL
+91 HALNLYLLGGVLL

-124 CIFFG
+124 CAFFCV
-129 LACLATFWVH
+129 ACLATYWV
-139 DIGLFNLLRLLQGIG
+139 DGIEVFNLLRLLQGIG

-193 PLVGTLMLQWLDWR
+193 PLVGTLLLEWVSWR
-207 WLFVAFAAG
+207 WLFVLFGAT
-216 AVLCWLLLYRL
+216 AVLAWLALYRF

-241 LPFTPIHLLPLLA
+241 LEFQPIHLLPLLS
-254 GYGQL
+254 GYAQL
-259 LGNRRFVAGSA
+259 LANRRFVAGSA
-270 ALGLVGLPLIG
+270 ALGLIGLPLIG

-293 EGLSTMAYA
+293 EGLSKMEYA

-309 AGLILGNLIINRIA
+309 GGLILGNLIINRIA
-323 DRYPLPTLVRGALW
+323 DRYPLNSLVRGALW
-337 PYLAGL
+337 PFLIGLAAAVLASWIYPSVPSLVVGL
-343 SLMLL
+343 
-348 ATWCWPTVTSV
+348 AI
-359 VAGMSLYA
+359 YA
-367 LGLGVANAVLYRM
+367 LGLGIANAVLYRM

-400 IALLGLGGAVLAML
+400 IALLGLGGAVMAML
-414 GAGASL
+414 GAGTSL
-420 MHFALAAGVAGA
+420 LAFALASAVAGV
-432 LALWPLWF
+432 LALWPLGT
-440 VVGGRSGEGA
+440 VLR
-450 VTQ
+450 QQP

>member
-1 MWGRACPAMLFKTLT
+1 
-16 LVHSQGPPYLA
+16 
-27 YTLILPTNPMS
+27 
-38 AMKPLLYITPL
+38 MKPLLYITPL

-79 VGDLRASPEYIP
+79 VSDLDASPEFIP

-118 PLLLGG
+118 PLLLVG
-124 CIFFG
+124 CAFFG
-129 LACLATFWVH
+129 LACLATFWVQ

-193 PLVGTLMLQWLDWR
+193 PLVGTLLLQWLDWR
-207 WLFVAFAAG
+207 WLFVAFAIG
-216 AVLCWLLLYRL
+216 AVLAWLLLYRL

-241 LPFTPIHLLPLLA
+241 LAFTPIHLLPLLA

-293 EGLSTMAYA
+293 EGLSTLEYA

-309 AGLILGNLIINRIA
+309 GGLILGNLTINRIA
-323 DRYPLPTLVRGALW
+323 DRYPLPALVRGALW

-343 SLMLL
+343 CLMVL
-348 ATWCWPTVTSV
+348 ATWYWPSVTSV

-400 IALLGLGGAVLAML
+400 IALLG
-414 GAGASL
+414 
-420 MHFALAAGVAGA
+420 
-432 LALWPLWF
+432 
-440 VVGGRSGEGA
+440 
-450 VTQ
+450 

>member
-1 MWGRACPAMLFKTLT
+1 MA
-16 LVHSQGPPYLA
+16 
-27 YTLILPTNPMS
+27 
-38 AMKPLLYITPL
+38 
-49 RALLFG
+49 
-55 LTLALFELLTYLAS
+55 LALFELLTYLAS
-69 DAVMPAMPVV
+69 DVVMPAMPVV
-79 VGDLRASPEYIP
+79 VADLNASPAYIP
-91 HALNLYLLGGVVL
+91 HALNLYLLGGVLL

-118 PLLLGG
+118 PLLLVG
-124 CIFFG
+124 CAIFCV
-129 LACLATFWVH
+129 ACLATFWVKG
-139 DIGLFNLLRLLQGIG
+139 IELFNLLRLLQGIG

-193 PLVGTLMLQWLDWR
+193 PLLGTLLLEWVSWR
-207 WLFVAFAAG
+207 WLFVIFGAC
-216 AVLCWLLLYRL
+216 AVLSWLALYRF

-241 LPFTPIHLLPLLA
+241 LAFQPIHLRSLLA
-254 GYGQL
+254 GYAQL

-293 EGLSTMAYA
+293 EGLSTLDYA

-309 AGLILGNLIINRIA
+309 AGLILGNLVINRIA
-323 DRYPLPTLVRGALW
+323 DRYPLNRLVRGALW
-337 PYLAGL
+337 PYLVGL
-343 SLMLL
+343 LGMML
-348 ATWCWPTVTSV
+348 ATWLLPGVPSL
-359 VAGMSLYA
+359 VAGMSIYA
-367 LGLGVANAVLYRM
+367 LGLGIANAVLYRM

-400 IALLGLGGAVLAML
+400 IALLGLGGALLAML
-414 GAGASL
+414 GAGSSL
-420 MHFALAAGVAGA
+420 LSFALAAGVAGT
-432 LALWPLWF
+432 LALWPLKI
-440 VVGGRSGEGA
+440 VLGA
-450 VTQ
+450 SSEQAEVMPG

>member
-1 MWGRACPAMLFKTLT
+1 MTP
-16 LVHSQGPPYLA
+16 
-27 YTLILPTNPMS
+27 LI
-38 AMKPLLYITPL
+38 KITPF
-49 RALLFG
+49 RAFCFA

-69 DAVMPAMPVV
+69 DVVMPAMPQVV
-79 VGDLRASPEYIP
+79 SDLDASPEFIP
-91 HALNLYLLGGVVL
+91 HALNLYLLGGVLL

-124 CIFFG
+124 CAFFCV
-129 LACLATFWVH
+129 ACLVTYWV
-139 DIGLFNLLRLLQGIG
+139 DGIEMFNLLRLLQGIG

-193 PLVGTLMLQWLDWR
+193 PLVGTLLLEWVSWR
-207 WLFVAFAAG
+207 WLFVLFG
-216 AVLCWLLLYRL
+216 ITAVLAWFALYRF

-241 LPFTPIHLLPLLA
+241 LAFQPIHLLPLLS
-254 GYGQL
+254 GYAQL

-270 ALGLVGLPLIG
+270 ALGLIGLPLIG

-293 EGLSTMAYA
+293 EGLSKMEYA

-309 AGLILGNLIINRIA
+309 GGLILGNLIINRIA
-323 DRYPLPTLVRGALW
+323 DRYPLTALVRGALW
-337 PYLAGL
+337 PFLAGL
-343 SLMLL
+343 ALALL
-348 ATWCWPTVTSV
+348 ATWIYPSV
-359 VAGMSLYA
+359 PSLVVGLSIYA
-367 LGLGVANAVLYRM
+367 LGLGIGNAVLYRM

-400 IALLGLGGAVLAML
+400 IALLGLGGVVMAMF

-420 MHFALAAGVAGA
+420 LAFAVASGVAGV
-432 LALWPLWF
+432 LALWPLRG
-440 VVGGRSGEGA
+440 VL
-450 VTQ
+450 QQQP

>member
-1 MWGRACPAMLFKTLT
+1 MLT
-16 LVHSQGPPYLA
+16 P
-27 YTLILPTNPMS
+27 LIN
-38 AMKPLLYITPL
+38 ITPW
-49 RALLFG
+49 RAFCFAM
-55 LTLALFELLTYLAS
+55 TLALFELLTYLAS
-69 DAVMPAMPVV
+69 DVVMPAMPVV
-79 VGDLRASPEYIP
+79 VGDLNASPEFIP
-91 HALNLYLLGGVVL
+91 HALNLYLLGGVLL

-118 PLLLGG
+118 PLLLVG
-124 CIFFG
+124 CAFFG
-129 LACLATFWVH
+129 VACLAAFWVQG
-139 DIGLFNLLRLLQGIG
+139 IEMFNLLRLLQGIG

-193 PLVGTLMLQWLDWR
+193 PLVGTLLLEWVSWR
-207 WLFVAFAAG
+207 WLFVIFGAFA
-216 AVLCWLLLYRL
+216 VLSWLALYRF
-227 MPETLGVERRDGSR
+227 MPETLGVERRDGTR
-241 LPFTPIHLLPLLA
+241 LAFQPIHLLPLLS
-254 GYGQL
+254 GYAQL

-293 EGLSTMAYA
+293 EGLSTLDYA

-309 AGLILGNLIINRIA
+309 AGLILGNLVINRIA
-323 DRYPLPTLVRGALW
+323 DRYPLKTLVRGALW

-343 SLMLL
+343 LGMML
-348 ATWCWPTVTSV
+348 ATWLLPSVTSLV
-359 VAGMSLYA
+359 LGMSVYA
-367 LGLGVANAVLYRM
+367 LGLGIANAVLYRM
-380 TLFSSEQ
+380 TLFSSVQ

-400 IALLGLGGAVLAML
+400 IALLGLGGALLAML

-420 MHFALAAGVAGA
+420 LSFALAAGVAGIV
-432 LALWPLWF
+432 ALWPLSI
-440 VVGGRSGEGA
+440 VLNTSDDQAEAMPV
-450 VTQ
+450 